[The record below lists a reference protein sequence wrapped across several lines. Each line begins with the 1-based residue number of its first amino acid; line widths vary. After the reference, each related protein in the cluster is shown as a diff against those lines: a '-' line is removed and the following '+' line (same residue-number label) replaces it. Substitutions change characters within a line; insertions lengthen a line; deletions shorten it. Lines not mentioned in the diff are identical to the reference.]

1 MNPPLEQALELPPVD
16 FERSC
21 MQFGVPND
29 SEIGLSWVCRANV
42 KTVLSLQRELKWQG
56 LSLAKTDPKT
66 DSRKRSSENVT
77 LVTLMLG
84 SAQNSSQKGL
94 FWDPVKSNKL
104 ARKLH
109 QLTLWRQSLYYDD

>member
-1 MNPPLEQALELPPVD
+1 MTTPLEQVPELPQVG

-21 MQFGVPND
+21 MQFEVPND
-29 SEIGLSWVCRANV
+29 SEIWLSWVCRANV

-66 DSRKRSSENVT
+66 DSRKWSSENVT
-77 LVTLMLG
+77 LVALMLG
-84 SAQNSSQKGL
+84 SAQNSSQKAL
-94 FWDPVKSNKL
+94 FWDPVKSDKL

-109 QLTLWRQSLYYDD
+109 QLTLWRQSL